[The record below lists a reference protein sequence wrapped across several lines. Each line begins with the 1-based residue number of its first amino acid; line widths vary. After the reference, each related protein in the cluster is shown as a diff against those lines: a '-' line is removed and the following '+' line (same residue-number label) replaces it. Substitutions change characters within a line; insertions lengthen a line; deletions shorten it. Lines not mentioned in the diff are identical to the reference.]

1 MNKMMASILIGF
13 VLGFAFVA
21 TVKGIQHNNKM
32 VKEAAKLHEQN
43 MKQVIKINMF
53 NYVRT
58 L

>member
-1 MNKMMASILIGF
+1 MIFGC